1 MGMRGLR
8 PDVARWALR
17 ACVALALLLCAAP
30 GARAQE
36 RSPPAPRYSE
46 SVLVERLVVELR
58 AVDDGGAPLRDL
70 RPEQLQARLDGR
82 PARVESVRW
91 IGALREPVAPD
102 APIVVIPD
110 EERPPGGRLVV
121 FLVQKD
127 FERSRIT
134 GLVRMATLAERTLA
148 AVPAE
153 DRVAVLSFDTHLK
166 LWLDFSSDR
175 ERVARLLGG
184 LVGSRYPGLPAAA
197 EPPSLVEH
205 FDAEAGR
212 RAATPER
219 ALEVLARALEPL
231 PGLKSVVVVG
241 FGLGRL
247 VAGLGVVMTPDYER
261 AREALARA
269 RASVF
274 CLDVTDADAHSLEAG
289 LMQVAEDTGGFYAR
303 THLFPEQALDR
314 LAGSLEG
321 HYEVTLEVPEG
332 VGDRRALKL
341 RLVGR
346 RGEILAPRWLE

>member
-1 MGMRGLR
+1 M
-8 PDVARWALR
+8 
-17 ACVALALLLCAAP
+17 LLLCGAAAA
-30 GARAQE
+30 GAQE
-36 RSPPAPRYSE
+36 PSPAPPRFSE
-46 SVLVERLVVELR
+46 AVVVERVVVELR

-70 RPEQLQARLDGR
+70 RPEQLRARIDGR

-91 IGALREPVAPD
+91 VGAEPAAPEPD

-110 EERPPGGRLVV
+110 DARTPGGRLVV

-127 FERSRIT
+127 FERSRLT

-148 AVPAE
+148 AVPQG
-153 DRVAVLSFDTHLK
+153 DRIAVASFDTHLK
-166 LWLDFSSDR
+166 LWLDFSNDR
-175 ERVARLLGG
+175 ERVTRLLAR

-205 FDAEAGR
+205 FDAQAGR
-212 RAATPER
+212 RAATPEQ
-219 ALEVLARALEPL
+219 ALEVLARGLEPL
-231 PGLKSVVVVG
+231 PGVKSVVVLG

-247 VAGLGVVMTPDYER
+247 VAGVGVEMTPDYQP

-274 CLDVTDADAHSLEAG
+274 CLDVTDADAHSLETG
-289 LMQVAEDTGGFYAR
+289 LMQVADDTGGFYAR

-321 HYEVTLEVPEG
+321 HYEVTLELPEG
-332 VGDRRALKL
+332 ARDQRDLKL
-341 RLVGR
+341 RLLGR

>member
-1 MGMRGLR
+1 MREPRLR
-8 PDVARWALR
+8 R
-17 ACVALALLLCAAP
+17 AQQAAAALALASCATASA
-30 GARAQE
+30 GAQQPE
-36 RSPPAPRYSE
+36 PPAPRFSE

-70 RPEQLQARLDGR
+70 RPEQLRARIDGR

-91 IGALREPVAPD
+91 VGSERAEPAPD
-102 APIVVIPD
+102 EPIVVIPD
-110 EERPPGGRLVV
+110 DARPPGGRLVV

-127 FERSRIT
+127 FERSRLT

-153 DRVAVLSFDTHLK
+153 DRIAVLSFDTHLK
-166 LWLDFSSDR
+166 LWLDFSGDR
-175 ERVARLLGG
+175 RRVTHLLERLIA
-184 LVGSRYPGLPAAA
+184 SRYPGLPAAA

-205 FDAEAGR
+205 FDAMAGR
-212 RAATPER
+212 RAATPEK

-231 PGLKSVVVVG
+231 PGVKSVVLLG

-247 VAGLGVVMTPDYER
+247 VAGVGVEMTPDYEP
-261 AREALARA
+261 ARDALARA

-274 CLDVTDADAHSLEAG
+274 CLDVTDADAHSLETG
-289 LMQVAEDTGGFYAR
+289 LMQVADDTGGFYAR

-332 VGDRRALKL
+332 TGDRRDLKL
-341 RLVGR
+341 KLVGR